1 MLIGEDYISNDVIT
15 LGACFQVFFNVC
27 LHSPSF
33 RFPLIGGNLTAQST
47 WSHRAIVGGIQVPE
61 TYTSPSLN
69 PRALRRACPQAI
81 YSKDQTTIKIL
92 QCNKWNKLT

>member
-15 LGACFQVFFNVC
+15 LGACFQVFFTVC

-47 WSHRAIVGGIQVPE
+47 WSHRGIVDGIQVPE

-69 PRALRRACPQAI
+69 PVRPPERSGELSRRLSIRRTKQ
-81 YSKDQTTIKIL
+81 Q
-92 QCNKWNKLT
+92 

>member
-15 LGACFQVFFNVC
+15 LGACFQVFFKVC

-47 WSHRAIVGGIQVPE
+47 RSHRAIVGGIQFRLTE
-61 TYTSPSLN
+61 RSGDL
-69 PRALRRACPQAI
+69 ARRLSIRRTKQ
-81 YSKDQTTIKIL
+81 Q
-92 QCNKWNKLT
+92 

>member
-1 MLIGEDYISNDVIT
+1 MLIDEDYISNDVIT

-47 WSHRAIVGGIQVPE
+47 WSHRAIVGGIQVQRRTPLLLLIPSGCQSAPE
-61 TYTSPSLN
+61 SLPAGYLFEGLN
-69 PRALRRACPQAI
+69 NN
-81 YSKDQTTIKIL
+81 KDTTM
-92 QCNKWNKLT
+92 Q